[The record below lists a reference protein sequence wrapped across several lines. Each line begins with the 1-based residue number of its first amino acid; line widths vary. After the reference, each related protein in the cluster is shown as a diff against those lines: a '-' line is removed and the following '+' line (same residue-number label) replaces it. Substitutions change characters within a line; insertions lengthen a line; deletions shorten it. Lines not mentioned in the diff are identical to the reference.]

1 MAAPF
6 TKWFCI
12 MQDVDVSPDLDRG
25 LGIFRRV
32 SFYELMEILTFSRL
46 PFEPAAGRRG
56 ADVVDLSWRFLD
68 GAGRLRAVP
77 RKRGEPWICLVS
89 TVDSL
94 AASLFTQGDMA
105 VRMESAG
112 RAAAALEQAAP
123 ACQARPG
130 ALAVVLSAADEA
142 GGTAPRGHGVRLLV
156 DLGTMLS
163 GVLVSPAAPASFV
176 GLVGEIVQRNTG
188 AWVSRGPLRKAADAG
203 LRARG
208 PGAREPA
215 FMPARQPARGRRPA
229 VWNMPT
235 AGP

>member
-32 SFYELMEILTFSRL
+32 SFYELMEIMTFSRL
-46 PFEPAAGRRG
+46 PFAPAARRRG
-56 ADVVDLSWRFLD
+56 AGVVDLSWRFLD
-68 GAGRLRAVP
+68 GAGRVRAAP

-94 AASLFTQGDMA
+94 AASLFTQADMA
-105 VRMESAG
+105 VRMEAAG
-112 RAAAALEQAAP
+112 RAASASGDAAAAFQAG
-123 ACQARPG
+123 PG
-130 ALAVVLSAADEA
+130 ALAVVLSAAGEGGEA
-142 GGTAPRGHGVRLLV
+142 QRRGHGVRLLV
-156 DLGTMLS
+156 DLGTLLS

-188 AWVSRGPLRKAADAG
+188 AWVSRGPLRKADA
-203 LRARG
+203 
-208 PGAREPA
+208 GAREPA
-215 FMPARQPARGRRPA
+215 LMPARPPARGRRPA
-229 VWNMPT
+229 VGRTPT